1 MSLFKERLKQS
12 MQSKKVRQVDIV
24 AETGIPKAAI
34 CNYLAGRYEPTGDRL
49 RILADYFNVSPAWLA
64 GYTDD
69 PINYDDP
76 DLIAEIPQAI
86 LEHFDGDA
94 RRAYIAWKSADADY
108 IDEGL
113 RSAGTVS
120 KNDTGHNR
128 APVSGLS
135 EIFPNDNIYKIPV
148 FSTVSAGFGAYACND
163 IEDYIP
169 VYISNP
175 ADVPDTI
182 GIRVSGDSM
191 YPKIED
197 GDIIIVRKQDSV
209 DSGSIA
215 VMLLDGDE
223 GLVKKVEYGRNWIDL
238 ISINPEYKTRRFEN
252 EEVLRL
258 RVVGLVIGSYKKF

>member
-1 MSLFKERLKQS
+1 MPNNIKSLRLQHKLTQS
-12 MQSKKVRQVDIV
+12 
-24 AETGIPKAAI
+24 ELAAI
-34 CNYLAGRYEPTGDRL
+34 AGVSDKAVSTWENGIKSPRKGVVYK
-49 RILADYFNVSPAWLA
+49 LADYFNVSPAWLA

-94 RRAYIAWKSADADY
+94 RKAYTAWKSADADY